1 LSGCGRGNATRM
13 LRDQALATAAD
24 RLDTFVRTTGRRNG
38 KPARPAAGGPSPW
51 LVLGAAFAA
60 GVLAAKIL
68 DWRGHAHPRW

>member
-1 LSGCGRGNATRM
+1 MAV
-13 LRDQALATAAD
+13 DQAAA
-24 RLDTFVRTTGRRNG
+24 RLQDYVAKMETLQPQPVRPPLR
-38 KPARPAAGGPSPW
+38 GPSPW